1 MMMMMKHI
9 SISQKHGDMIIIWLN
24 YDQNSAGKYK
34 LQALIELMMSLLNK
48 HLIILKPV
56 KRTITTILSL
66 PTRDT

>member
-1 MMMMMKHI
+1 MMMKHI